1 MDASSSRHA
10 RDESHMFS
18 SSDDNAM
25 LKYILATHA
34 PDDTYFD
41 VKPFLEIIENIVHTA
56 NQDNQAE
63 PGSTIERRFIS
74 NDVNEILEVMAIT
87 INKVCCEIS
96 SKCIGGGDAHTTTM
110 GILNMLSNYT
120 WDAKAVIALSAFALN
135 YAEFLL
141 VAQLYISNALAQSV
155 IHLKQLPDMQE
166 SGDALKL
173 QFQAIT
179 NLIKSMLDLI
189 AHCIVEFKILPKQY
203 ISPETPELVIATT
216 HIPAAVYW
224 IIRSIVACASILINL
239 IGKGQEHI
247 VKTTDGWELSSLAH
261 KISNFQDHLKNQLVL
276 CYQHIEEKRQNE
288 AYQTIVRIM
297 DTPHRDNVTPLKHLI
312 YSKDDQ
318 LPLYQGFTNN
328 RVSIEALK
336 KKIVLLLISDLDL
349 SIEEYCS
356 IDYYVSGM
364 TMQTENKYEVV
375 WLPVVPDD
383 TETPF
388 DEVHQRQ
395 FKESRSMM
403 PWYSVC
409 DPLLLQPA
417 VIKYIKE
424 DWHFNHKPILVVM
437 DPQGRIVNTNA
448 LHMIWIW
455 GIQAFPFTSQKEEAL
470 WKEETWRMGLLV
482 GDVDRRISDWIA
494 DGKYICLYGG
504 VDIEW
509 IRKFTLIAKDVAR
522 AAEIPLEMMYVGKSN
537 RRERLQRIIDI
548 IERDNLSDNL
558 YYPEQIWY
566 FWVRLEKMLYSKS
579 KHTKSSDVDPILQ
592 EINTMLTYD
601 GNDEGW
607 AVICRGSNDWMHRAN
622 GETVLT
628 GLTNYKDWKDNA
640 QEKGFLPALNDYL
653 MSISSPH
660 HCNRLILPGTTGPN
674 RVACVECGRLMERF
688 VMYRCCV
695 D

>member
-10 RDESHMFS
+10 RDESHIFS
-18 SSDDNAM
+18 SSDDNAIM
-25 LKYILATHA
+25 KYILATHA
-34 PDDTYFD
+34 PNGTYFD
-41 VKPFLEIIENIVHTA
+41 VKPFLEIIENIVHMA
-56 NQDNQAE
+56 NQANQAE
-63 PGSTIERRFIS
+63 PGSTVERRFIS

-110 GILNMLSNYT
+110 GILNMLSNYA

-135 YAEFLL
+135 YAEFWL
-141 VAQLYISNALAQSV
+141 VAQLYISNPLARSV
-155 IHLKQLPDMQE
+155 SRLKQLPDMQE
-166 SGDALKL
+166 SGNALKL
-173 QFQAIT
+173 RFQAVT
-179 NLIKSMLDLI
+179 NLTKSMLDLTR
-189 AHCIVEFKILPKQY
+189 CIVEIKMLPEQY

-216 HIPAAVYW
+216 HIAAAVYW
-224 IIRSIVACASILINL
+224 IIQSIVACASILINL
-239 IGKGQEHI
+239 VQKGQEHI
-247 VKTTDGWELSSLAH
+247 VKTIDGWELSSLAH
-261 KISNFQDHLKNQLVL
+261 KISNFHDHLKNQLVL
-276 CYQHIEEKRQNE
+276 CYQHIDEKKKNE

-318 LPLYQGFTNN
+318 LPLYRLFTDN

-349 SIEEYCS
+349 SIEEYW
-356 IDYYVSGM
+356 IFNYMHGM
-364 TMQTENKYEVV
+364 MRMETENKYEVV

-395 FKESRSMM
+395 FEESRRMI
-403 PWYSVC
+403 PWFILVC

-448 LHMIWIW
+448 LHMIWTW
-455 GIQAFPFTSQKEEAL
+455 GIEAFPFTSQKEEAL
-470 WKEETWRMGLLV
+470 WKEETWRMGLLD
-482 GDVDRRISDWIA
+482 GGFDPRISEWIA

-537 RRERLQRIIDI
+537 TWERLLRINDIIRRENLGDI
-548 IERDNLSDNL
+548 LL
-558 YYPEQIWY
+558 YEPHY
-566 FWVRLEKMLYSKS
+566 FWVRLENMFYSKS
-579 KHTKSSDVDPILQ
+579 KHNKSSDLDPILQ
-592 EINTMLTYD
+592 EIITMLTYD

-607 AVICRGSNDWMHRAN
+607 SVICHGSNDWMHRAN

-628 GLTNYKDWKDNA
+628 GLTNYNDWKDNA
-640 QEKGFLPALNDYL
+640 QQKGFLPALNDYL
-653 MSISSPH
+653 MEISTPH
-660 HCNRLILPGTTGPN
+660 HCNRLILPGTTGPD

-688 VMYRCCV
+688 VMYRCCF